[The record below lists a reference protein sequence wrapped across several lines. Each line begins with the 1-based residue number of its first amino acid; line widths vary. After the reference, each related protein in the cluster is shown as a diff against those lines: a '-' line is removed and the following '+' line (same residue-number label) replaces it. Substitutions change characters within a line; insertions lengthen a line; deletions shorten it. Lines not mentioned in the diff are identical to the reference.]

1 MQRADAFLLC
11 PYALRR
17 VYAFAACGEK
27 LGKFEKNLDGAAQIC
42 YNTRMPKILTKREK
56 IERSLITTYRKE
68 LWSPFVLAVKKY
80 ALIQA
85 GDKIAV
91 CISGGKDS
99 MLLAKL
105 MQQLHRHSEVPF
117 ELVFLVM
124 DPGYNA
130 ENRQKIEENAG
141 LLGVPITVFES
152 DVFAAAETAG
162 GEAPCYLCARMR
174 RGHLYAKAKELGC
187 NKIALGH
194 HKSDVIETT
203 LMGMLYGAQM
213 QGMLPRLK
221 STNFE
226 GMELIRPLYCVL
238 ERDIVRWQEQNELQF
253 IACACKFTKALTGRE
268 EDTFSAR
275 RKVKALIA
283 ELKKEN
289 PNVENNI
296 FQSLHNV
303 QLDTLVEYK
312 QDGER
317 HSFLEKLSK

>member
-1 MQRADAFLLC
+1 
-11 PYALRR
+11 
-17 VYAFAACGEK
+17 
-27 LGKFEKNLDGAAQIC
+27 
-42 YNTRMPKILTKREK
+42 MPKVLERYQQ
-56 IERSLITTYRKE
+56 IERSIITTYRKT

-80 ALIQA
+80 RLIRA

-105 MQQLHRHSEVPF
+105 MQQLQKHSEVPF

-124 DPGYNA
+124 DPGYNEA
-130 ENRQKIEENAG
+130 NRRKIEENAK
-141 LLGVPITVFES
+141 LLNVPITVFES
-152 DVFAAAETAG
+152 DVFAAADAADE
-162 GEAPCYLCARMR
+162 ENPCYLCARMR

-203 LMGMLYGAQM
+203 VMGMLYGGQL
-213 QGMLPRLK
+213 QGMLPRIK

-238 ERDIVRWQEQNELQF
+238 EADILRWKEYNGLDF
-253 IACACKFTKALTGRE
+253 IACACKFTQKTVGGDD
-268 EDTFSAR
+268 DTFSAR
-275 RKVKALIA
+275 KRVKALVA

-296 FQSLHNV
+296 FQSIHNV
-303 QLDTLVEYK
+303 QLDTLAEYK
-312 QDGER
+312 QEGVKR
-317 HSFLEKLSK
+317 SFLEKFED